1 MPAAGELVPT
11 GGRQVTA
18 TTLKRVLG
26 SVVAVVVVAVGF
38 VALRPKDNSHH
49 YSAVLADASELVR
62 NNSVRLKDV
71 QVGKVTSIKVD
82 GLHAKAGFTVAK
94 NVHLPAGTNA
104 VVRQT
109 SMLGEMFIDLEPQG
123 DGVLKDGTTI
133 PLSRTRR
140 AAQLEQVVQLGGQLV
155 NQVTAENFNRMID
168 TFDQAWGGHP
178 ERLQKLF
185 DAMAGASS
193 SLDANRDALG
203 QTIDK
208 VEQVAAD
215 LSPHTAELAQS
226 VNNFAAGLRALDA
239 HRDQLGTFTTS
250 LKHLSDSASDLL
262 VNHEAQLAASGKHAK
277 SVLDQIVANLDDFE
291 KGLQALPDFNLGWQC
306 TVQGNWIQELQP
318 IYPEVA
324 RVDTGG
330 GHCTPDQGPRG
341 RQEQGQ
347 VQVTGTP
354 TFPAINDPAHTG
366 DINLGAG
373 SANANTGRGPSSSSS
388 GDNGLAAFMMTTA
401 SGGR

>member
-1 MPAAGELVPT
+1 MS
-11 GGRQVTA
+11 A

-26 SVVAVVVVAVGF
+26 IGLVVVVAAAGF
-38 VALRPKDNSHH
+38 LFFRPKNNAHH

-82 GLHAKAGFTVAK
+82 GLHAKVGFTVAK
-94 NVHLPAGTNA
+94 DVRLPAQTSA

-123 DGVLKDGTTI
+123 DGSLPDGATI

-155 NQVTAENFNRMID
+155 NQVTADNFNRMINA
-168 TFDQAWGGHP
+168 FDDAWGGHP
-178 ERLQKLF
+178 ERLQNLF
-185 DAMAGASS
+185 DAMAGASQN
-193 SLDANRDALG
+193 LDANREALG

-208 VEQVAAD
+208 VEQVAAG
-215 LSPHTAELAQS
+215 LAPHTAELAAS
-226 VNNFAAGLRALDA
+226 VNNFAAGLRALDG
-239 HRDQLGTFTTS
+239 HRDQLGQFTTS

-262 VNHEAQLAASGKHAK
+262 VNHEAKLAASGKQAK
-277 SVLDQIVANLDDFE
+277 DVLDQIVANLDDFE
-291 KGLQALPDFNLGWQC
+291 KGLFALPDFNLGWQC
-306 TVQGNWIQELQP
+306 TVQGNWIQELQAV
-318 IYPEVA
+318 YPEVA
-324 RVDTGG
+324 RIDTGG
-330 GHCTPDQGPRG
+330 GHCNPDQGPRG

-354 TFPAINDPAHTG
+354 PMPQINDPAHTG
-366 DINLGAG
+366 DVNLGAG
-373 SANANTGRGPSSSSS
+373 SANGNSGQAPSSSRD
-388 GDNGLAAFMMTTA
+388 GGLSAFMMSTA

>member
-1 MPAAGELVPT
+1 VS
-11 GGRQVTA
+11 A

-26 SVVAVVVVAVGF
+26 IGLVVVVAAVGF
-38 VALRPKDNSHH
+38 VILRPKDSGHH
-49 YSAVLADASELVR
+49 YSAELADASELVR
-62 NNSVRLKDV
+62 NNGVRLKDV

-82 GLHAKAGFTVAK
+82 GLHAKVGFTVAK
-94 NVHLPAGTNA
+94 DVRLPANTNA

-123 DGVLKDGTTI
+123 DGVLKDGSTI

-155 NQVTAENFNRMID
+155 NQVTADNFNRMID

-178 ERLQKLF
+178 ETLENLF
-185 DAMAGASS
+185 DSMSGASKA
-193 SLDANRDALG
+193 LDSNRQALAD
-203 QTIDK
+203 TIDK

-239 HRDQLGTFTTS
+239 HRDQLGNFTTS
-250 LKHLSDSASDLL
+250 LKHLSDQASDLL
-262 VNHEAQLAASGKHAK
+262 VNHEAQLAASGKQTK
-277 SVLDQIVANLDDFE
+277 DVLDQIVANLNDFMQ
-291 KGLQALPDFNLGWQC
+291 GLNALPDFNLGWQC

-318 IYPEVA
+318 VYPEVA

-354 TFPAINDPAHTG
+354 SMPGINDPAHTG

-373 SANANTGRGPSSSSS
+373 SANGNSGQGPSGSS
-388 GDNGLAAFMMTTA
+388 DNGLSAFMMTTA
-401 SGGR
+401 NGGR

>member
-1 MPAAGELVPT
+1 M
-11 GGRQVTA
+11 RA

-26 SVVAVVVVAVGF
+26 IVVAVIVVAVGF
-38 VALRPKDNSHH
+38 VVLRPKSSGHH
-49 YSAVLADASELVR
+49 YSAMLADASELVR

-82 GLHAKAGFTVAK
+82 GLHAKVGFTVAK
-94 NVHLPAGTNA
+94 DVHLPANTNA

-123 DGVLKDGTTI
+123 DGTLKDGTTI

-155 NQVTAENFNRMID
+155 NQVTADNFNRMID

-178 ERLQKLF
+178 ERLEKLF
-185 DAMAGASS
+185 DAMSGASS
-193 SLDANRDALG
+193 ALDANRDALA

-208 VEQVAAD
+208 VQEVAAD

-239 HRDQLGTFTTS
+239 HRDQLGSFTTS
-250 LKHLSDSASDLL
+250 LKHLSDQASDLF
-262 VNHEAQLAASGKHAK
+262 VNHEAQLAASGKQTK
-277 SVLDQIVANLDDFE
+277 DVLDQIVANLNDFQQ
-291 KGLQALPDFNLGWQC
+291 GLDALPDFNLGWQC

-318 IYPEVA
+318 VYPEVA

-330 GHCTPDQGPRG
+330 GHCAPDQGPRG

-354 TFPAINDPAHTG
+354 AMPGINDPAHTG

-373 SANANTGRGPSSSSS
+373 SANGNSGQGPSRSS
-388 GDNGLAAFMMTTA
+388 DNGLSEFMMTTA

>member
-1 MPAAGELVPT
+1 
-11 GGRQVTA
+11 
-18 TTLKRVLG
+18 
-26 SVVAVVVVAVGF
+26 
-38 VALRPKDNSHH
+38 
-49 YSAVLADASELVR
+49 
-62 NNSVRLKDV
+62 
-71 QVGKVTSIKVD
+71 
-82 GLHAKAGFTVAK
+82 
-94 NVHLPAGTNA
+94 
-104 VVRQT
+104 
-109 SMLGEMFIDLEPQG
+109 
-123 DGVLKDGTTI
+123 
-133 PLSRTRR
+133 
-140 AAQLEQVVQLGGQLV
+140 
-155 NQVTAENFNRMID
+155 
-168 TFDQAWGGHP
+168 
-178 ERLQKLF
+178 
-185 DAMAGASS
+185 
-193 SLDANRDALG
+193 
-203 QTIDK
+203 
-208 VEQVAAD
+208 
-215 LSPHTAELAQS
+215 
-226 VNNFAAGLRALDA
+226 
-239 HRDQLGTFTTS
+239 
-250 LKHLSDSASDLL
+250 
-262 VNHEAQLAASGKHAK
+262 QLAASGKHAK

-373 SANANTGRGPSSSSS
+373 SANGNTGRGPSSSSSTS

>member
-1 MPAAGELVPT
+1 M
-11 GGRQVTA
+11 
-18 TTLKRVLG
+18 TTFKRVLG
-26 SVVAVVVVAVGF
+26 GVVAVAVLAVGF
-38 VALRPKDNSHH
+38 IVLRPKDSGHH

-62 NNSVRLKDV
+62 NNGVRLKDV

-82 GLHAKAGFTVAK
+82 GLHAKVGFTVAK
-94 NVHLPAGTNA
+94 DVHLPAQTNA

-140 AAQLEQVVQLGGQLV
+140 AAQLEQVVSLGGQLV
-155 NQVTAENFNRMID
+155 NQVTADNFNRMIT
-168 TFDQAWGGHP
+168 TFDDAWGGHP
-178 ERLQKLF
+178 ERLQHLF
-185 DAMAGASS
+185 DAMSGASNA
-193 SLDANRDALG
+193 LDSNREALG

-208 VEQVAAD
+208 VEQVAAS
-215 LSPHTAELAQS
+215 LSPNTSQLAQS
-226 VNNFAAGLRALDA
+226 VNEFAAGLKALDA
-239 HRDQLGTFTTS
+239 HRDELGNFTTS
-250 LKHLSDSASDLL
+250 LSHLSDSASDLL
-262 VNHEAQLAASGKHAK
+262 VKHEAQLAASGKQTK
-277 SVLDQIVANLDDFE
+277 DVLDQIVSNLDDFM
-291 KGLQALPDFNLGWQC
+291 KGLDALPDFNLGWQC

-318 IYPEVA
+318 VYPEVA

-330 GHCTPDQGPRG
+330 GHCAPDQGPRG

-354 TFPAINDPAHTG
+354 TMPGINDPAHTG
-366 DINLGAG
+366 DVNLGAG
-373 SANANTGRGPSSSSS
+373 SANENSGRGPSSADD
-388 GDNGLAAFMMTTA
+388 GGLSAFMMTTA

>member
-1 MPAAGELVPT
+1 
-11 GGRQVTA
+11 
-18 TTLKRVLG
+18 
-26 SVVAVVVVAVGF
+26 
-38 VALRPKDNSHH
+38 
-49 YSAVLADASELVR
+49 ASELVR

-71 QVGKVTSIKVD
+71 QVGKVTSIQID
-82 GLHAKAGFTVAK
+82 GLHAKVGFTVAK
-94 NVHLPAGTNA
+94 DVRLPADTNA

-109 SMLGEMFIDLEPQG
+109 SMLGEMFIDLEPHG

-155 NQVTAENFNRMID
+155 NQVTADNFNRMID

-178 ERLQKLF
+178 ERLENLF
-185 DAMAGASS
+185 DAMSSASS
-193 SLDANRDALG
+193 ALDANRDALA

-208 VEQVAAD
+208 VQQVAAD
-215 LSPHTAELAQS
+215 LSPHTADLAQS

-239 HRDQLGTFTTS
+239 HRDELGNFTTS
-250 LKHLSDSASDLL
+250 LKHLSDQASDLL
-262 VNHEAQLAASGKHAK
+262 VNHEAQLAASGKQTK
-277 SVLDQIVANLDDFE
+277 DVLDQIVANLDDLQ
-291 KGLQALPDFNLGWQC
+291 KGLDALPDFNLGWQC
-306 TVQGNWIQELQP
+306 TVQGNWIQELQAV
-318 IYPEVA
+318 YPEVA

-330 GHCTPDQGPRG
+330 GHCNPDEGPRG

-354 TFPAINDPAHTG
+354 TMPGINDPAHTG

-373 SANANTGRGPSSSSS
+373 SANGNSGRGPSGSS
-388 GDNGLAAFMMTTA
+388 GSSDNGLSAFMMSTA
-401 SGGR
+401 SGGQ

>member
-1 MPAAGELVPT
+1 MS
-11 GGRQVTA
+11 A

-26 SVVAVVVVAVGF
+26 IGLVVVVAAVGF
-38 VALRPKDNSHH
+38 VILRPKDSGHH
-49 YSAVLADASELVR
+49 YSAELADASELVR
-62 NNSVRLKDV
+62 NNGVRLKDV

-82 GLHAKAGFTVAK
+82 GLHAKVGFTVAK
-94 NVHLPAGTNA
+94 DVRLPANTNA

-123 DGVLKDGTTI
+123 DGVLKDGSTI

-155 NQVTAENFNRMID
+155 NQVTADNFNRMID

-178 ERLQKLF
+178 ETLENLF
-185 DAMAGASS
+185 DSMSGASKA
-193 SLDANRDALG
+193 LDSNRQALAD
-203 QTIDK
+203 TIDK

-239 HRDQLGTFTTS
+239 HRDQLGNFTTS
-250 LKHLSDSASDLL
+250 LKHLSDQASDLL
-262 VNHEAQLAASGKHAK
+262 VNHEAQLAASGKQTK
-277 SVLDQIVANLDDFE
+277 DVLDQIVANLNDFMQ
-291 KGLQALPDFNLGWQC
+291 GLNALPDFNLGWQC

-318 IYPEVA
+318 VYPEVA

-354 TFPAINDPAHTG
+354 SMPGINDPAHTG

-373 SANANTGRGPSSSSS
+373 SANGNSGQGPSGSS
-388 GDNGLAAFMMTTA
+388 DNGLSAFMMTTA
-401 SGGR
+401 NGGR